1 MAVKTVL
8 VWQWGKRGA
17 GPRIAVDLAN
27 GLASLPDV
35 CVRLSLSEEAEILH
49 SHHAPQDALVFKTYK
64 SALGLFGRFLQAPL
78 IITQLFLSMLRNRPD
93 VAICAMPAP
102 LDVLMAHALRRAGVK
117 VVTIVHDA
125 RAHPGDGYPFQ
136 MLLQKAL
143 ISQSSLLVTFSQ
155 HVANVLSGDAICRG
169 KSVLSLSHPPF
180 VGTEAPPPFSHGGK
194 PRLLMFGRLLPYK
207 GLDLLAD
214 ALPQLEFAIDCR
226 IIGKGPQSPE
236 LLRLSAIR
244 DVTVENR
251 WVPEDEL
258 SRLIAWAD
266 VLLLPY
272 REASQSG
279 VGAMAAAGGR
289 YVVATTVGGLSEQ
302 FSANPQAVLCE
313 PDARSIAIA
322 IIQLLNSPPPI
333 APVPDSAGAW
343 QKLGQKILN
352 AASN

>member
-1 MAVKTVL
+1 MAIKTVL

-27 GLASLPDV
+27 GLTALPDV
-35 CVRLSLSEEAEILH
+35 SVRLCLSEDAEILH
-49 SHHAPQDALVFKTYK
+49 SHHAPQDALVFKTYR
-64 SALGLFGRFLQAPL
+64 SAFGLLGRFLQAPL
-78 IITQLFLSMLRNRPD
+78 IISKLFLSMLQDKPD
-93 VAICAMPAP
+93 IAICAMPAP

-125 RAHPGDGYPFQ
+125 RAHPGDGYPLQ
-136 MLLQKAL
+136 MFLQKAL
-143 ISQSSLLVTFSQ
+143 ISQSSFLVTFSQ
-155 HVANVLSGDAICRG
+155 HVATVLSGDTVCRG
-169 KSVLSLSHPPF
+169 KPVVSLSHPPF

-214 ALPQLEFAIDCR
+214 ALPQLEMRVDCR
-226 IIGKGPQSPE
+226 VIGKGPQSPE
-236 LLRLSAIR
+236 LLQLSGMR
-244 DVTVENR
+244 DVIVENR

-279 VGAMAAAGGR
+279 VGAMAVAGGR
-289 YVVATTVGGLSEQ
+289 YVMATNVGGLSEQ
-302 FSANPQAVLCE
+302 FSGHAQAMLCE
-313 PDARSIAIA
+313 PDSMSIAIA
-322 IIQLLNSPPPI
+322 IAQLLNAPPPI
-333 APVPDSAGAW
+333 APVPDSAKAW
-343 QKLGQKILN
+343 QALGQKILS
-352 AASN
+352 AAD